1 MPTDT
6 RRITCPET
14 SRSPYDYC
22 QIEISK
28 EENQN
33 ELIKSDK
40 KRKDGR
46 LAAELRPIFLK
57 ANVISQARGSSY
69 IEMGQTKVIC
79 AVYGPREV
87 MRREDFSLKGQLT
100 CDFKFTTFS
109 CRQRRQ
115 HQQDNQEKDLS
126 VQMLEALEPAVCLHK
141 YPKSQINIYAT
152 VLQNDGSALSAAIMC
167 ASVALA
173 TAGIEMYD
181 LVLASSLGVLNTV
194 LLVDPTLQEEENI
207 ANETGKSPQNAGTMT
222 LAFLP
227 SLNQVSAMTS
237 DGQFLFD
244 MINKSMQQCI
254 ENCQKLYPVLQQC
267 LVEDVKEK
275 ANLTHA

>member
-1 MPTDT
+1 M
-6 RRITCPET
+6 IM
-14 SRSPYDYC
+14 
-22 QIEISK
+22 
-28 EENQN
+28 
-33 ELIKSDK
+33 IKSDK

-46 LAAELRPIFLK
+46 LAAQLRPIFLK

-207 ANETGKSPQNAGTMT
+207 ANET
-222 LAFLP
+222 
-227 SLNQVSAMTS
+227 VSV
-237 DGQFLFD
+237 DL
-244 MINKSMQQCI
+244 IPK
-254 ENCQKLYPVLQQC
+254 Y
-267 LVEDVKEK
+267 
-275 ANLTHA
+275 